1 MAAGAERRVGDDAY
15 VWAPPG
21 FDEFYR
27 ELWKPMLRLATGL
40 VDEVGAAEDVVQDAF
55 TAVYRKW
62 DSIREPQAAAGY
74 LRTAVVNASR
84 SVLRRRMTA
93 RKHLRVVSDEPAEAA
108 DADSLRASDAD
119 LVRRALREL
128 PDRQREVL
136 TLRFLADLSDS
147 EISAA
152 TGLTESGV
160 RSASSRGL
168 AALRG
173 LLGGQL

>member
-1 MAAGAERRVGDDAY
+1 MAVRTVRGVVDDSHA
-15 VWAPPG
+15 WAPSG
-21 FDEFYR
+21 FDDFYR
-27 ELWKPMLRLATGL
+27 ELWWPMVRLATGL

-62 DSIREPQAAAGY
+62 DTIREPRAAVGY
-74 LRTAVVNASR
+74 LRTAVVNSSR
-84 SVLRRRMTA
+84 SALRRRIVA
-93 RKHLRVVSDEPAEAA
+93 RKHLSAVADDHVEAA
-108 DADSLRASDAD
+108 DADSLRESDAD
-119 LVRRALREL
+119 VVRRTLRRL

-136 TLRFLADLSDS
+136 TLRFLADLSDA

-168 AALRG
+168 TALRE
-173 LLGGQL
+173 LLGGKL

>member
-1 MAAGAERRVGDDAY
+1 M
-15 VWAPPG
+15 
-21 FDEFYR
+21 
-27 ELWKPMLRLATGL
+27 
-40 VDEVGAAEDVVQDAF
+40 
-55 TAVYRKW
+55 
-62 DSIREPQAAAGY
+62 GY
-74 LRTAVVNASR
+74 LRTAVVNSSR
-84 SVLRRRMTA
+84 SALRRKITA
-93 RKHLRVVSDEPAEAA
+93 RKHLTVVTDEPAEAA
-108 DADSLRASDAD
+108 DADSLRESDAD
-119 LVRRALREL
+119 VVRRALRRL

-168 AALRG
+168 AALRE